1 MCTHFEPFFKTAS
14 NLGPMG
20 LKLIL
25 AAFHKFF
32 SGKKDKNN
40 NLIWDSMV
48 WVIGRSILGIMVIH
62 RRWKY
67 SGWMVRIPASQIC
80 NSKLDFL
87 ILKILT
93 GVLMT
98 FVTLLQKFATPN
110 LDEILVSYVPHSI

>member
-1 MCTHFEPFFKTAS
+1 MCTHFEPFFKTAP
-14 NLGPMG
+14 NLGPMV
-20 LKLIL
+20 LKLVL

-48 WVIGRSILGIMVIH
+48 WDIGRSILGIMAIR

-67 SGWMVRIPASQIC
+67 SGWMGRIPESQIFS
-80 NSKLDFL
+80 SKLDFL

-93 GVLMT
+93 EVLMT
-98 FVTLLQKFATPN
+98 FVTLLQKLSMTN
-110 LDEILVSYVPHSI
+110 LDEILVSYGAT